1 MEKFKRS
8 KIPMLNRLDTIA
20 HIMPY
25 YASTHKSFLLL
36 SSLCS
41 ASRHKLDE
49 FYVEFIT
56 LMTEYRMTLKVFS
69 DEHLKCLFLP
79 SNLFIIDL
87 KPRSKKMSNQ
97 FIIFIKNCESN
108 KGWYFNKNYM
118 HSQIIF
124 KDIIKSSFRLC
135 YEDQGGH
142 LTMIEISIISCFIKT
157 NL

>member
-8 KIPMLNRLDTIA
+8 KIPMLSRLDTIS

-41 ASRHKLDE
+41 ATRDKLDE
-49 FYVEFIT
+49 FYDEFIT
-56 LMTEYRMTLKVFS
+56 LMTEYRMTLKVIS
-69 DEHLKCLFLP
+69 DKHLWCLFLP
-79 SNLFIIDL
+79 SNLFIINL
-87 KPRSKKMSNQ
+87 KPKTKKMSYE
-97 FIIFIKNCESN
+97 FIRFIKNCDN
-108 KGWYFNKNYM
+108 KKGWYFNKNSM

-124 KDIIKSSFRLC
+124 QDIIKSSFRLC

-142 LTMIEISIISCFIKT
+142 LTMIAISIINCFIKI
-157 NL
+157 NF